1 MRGNDLDTRGDVWE
15 YRPPTYKTMHLN
27 DDDDPDL
34 ERVIYLGPQA
44 QRLLTPLLM
53 DDPEAYLFS
62 PARSEALR
70 RAEIRAQRKTP
81 LYPSHLQ
88 RYESKKAVQSPLRE
102 CYDDNSYRRAVQRAC
117 QKAGVPMWSPKRLR
131 HTRLT
136 EIRRTHGL
144 EASKACAGHREIGVT
159 QHYAEQDQQLAR
171 RVMLEQG

>member
-1 MRGNDLDTRGDVWE
+1 MKASV
-15 YRPPTYKTMHLN
+15 
-27 DDDDPDL
+27 L
-34 ERVIYLGPQA
+34 EA
-44 QRLLTPLLM
+44 
-53 DDPEAYLFS
+53 
-62 PARSEALR
+62 AR
-70 RAEIRAQRKTP
+70 IRD
-81 LYPSHLQ
+81 
-88 RYESKKAVQSPLRE
+88 

-171 RVMLEQG
+171 KVMLEQG